1 MVMTILEAN
10 VDQRNWRK
18 LEDVYATEVKI
29 LDPGIIQTFLA
40 QSKADENNW
49 RIITLWESMEKLM
62 LMRQSGETPRGVLMF
77 RSVNAEPNLS
87 VYMIVSQAVN
97 PAA

>member
-1 MVMTILEAN
+1 MVMTVLEAN
-10 VDQRNWRK
+10 VEQNNWQK
-18 LEDVYATEVKI
+18 LEEVYATEVKT
-29 LDPGIIQTFLA
+29 LDPGIVQTFLA
-40 QSKADENNW
+40 QSKADENKW